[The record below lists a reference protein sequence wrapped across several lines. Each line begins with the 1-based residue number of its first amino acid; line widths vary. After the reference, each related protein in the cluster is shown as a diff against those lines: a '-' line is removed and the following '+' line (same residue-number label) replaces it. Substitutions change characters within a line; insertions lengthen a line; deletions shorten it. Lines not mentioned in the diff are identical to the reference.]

1 MMTLGTRAAD
11 RRGGIS
17 GIATL
22 VLTSAGF
29 GLMAAGGMNLD
40 PTTPQGKIAEFVS
53 KRPSALVPS
62 GLFLDM
68 LGGIFLIVFAV
79 RLWARLRASEGPPGT
94 MSAIALAGAVLSLAA
109 AAGDKDVFYAM
120 TALAGKGLDP
130 NVARGLVGISS
141 GSFVVFG
148 FYTALLTGA
157 ASVVAFRTR
166 ALPRW
171 VAWVGVLSAAGSVL
185 TGAAPGAQAGIGL
198 FDIWLLG
205 TSIAM
210 LRRRVA
216 VPAAI
221 GAVAVGA

>member
-1 MMTLGTRAAD
+1 MGARTAD
-11 RRGGIS
+11 RLGGLS
-17 GIATL
+17 GIAAL

-29 GLMAAGGMNLD
+29 GLMAAGGLNFD
-40 PTTPQGKIAEFVS
+40 PNSPQGKIAEFVS

-68 LGGIFLIVFAV
+68 VGGLFFIVFAAH
-79 RLWARLRASEGPPGT
+79 LWARLRAAEGSPGV
-94 MSAIALAGAVLSLAA
+94 MSAIAFAGGVLSLAA

-130 NVARGLVGISS
+130 NVARGLFGVSS

-148 FYTALLTGA
+148 VYTALFTGA

-171 VAWVGVLSAAGSVL
+171 VAWVGALSAAGSVL
-185 TGAAPGAQAGIGL
+185 TGAAPGAQAGIFL
-198 FDIWLLG
+198 FDVWVLG

-210 LRRRVA
+210 LRRRIG
-216 VPAAI
+216 VPAAA
-221 GAVAVGA
+221 GGRL